1 MVKRS
6 VAEVTVTDLVEA
18 GLAAGEAEQLHGT
31 LQDVLLGAR
40 NGGSK
45 VPDPREVW
53 RELVGRRALKPSYP
67 HRLHQLLYYSVY
79 STWDSTIDGPP
90 LYWFPSL

>member
-6 VAEVTVTDLVEA
+6 IGEVGVTDLVEA
-18 GLAAGEAEQLHGT
+18 GLATGEAEQLYGT
-31 LQDVLLGAR
+31 LRDVLLRATSGR
-40 NGGSK
+40 PSG
-45 VPDPREVW
+45 PDPREVW
-53 RELVGRRALKPSYP
+53 RELVARRALKPSYP

-79 STWDSTIDGPP
+79 STWDSAIDGPP